1 MIDVG
6 IKDGLGRS
14 VKISPQGELFVRQL
28 KFGESQFQSLNAIDT
43 AFNFFKPMASE
54 RFVVTGVIINTNK
67 DVGVNG
73 AIVDIYEANSTTST
87 TIDKQ
92 LFRIN
97 ILKNDS
103 ISITNILLGV
113 TEGKFVNGKT
123 DDAIVNITLGGYF
136 IDV

>member
-28 KFGESQFQSLNAIDT
+28 KFGESQFQSLDTIDT
-43 AFNFFKPMASE
+43 AFNFFKPMALE

-73 AIVDIYEANSTTST
+73 AIVDVYEADSETST

-92 LFRIN
+92 LFKIN
-97 ILKNDS
+97 MLKNDS
-103 ISITNILLGV
+103 LPITNILLGV